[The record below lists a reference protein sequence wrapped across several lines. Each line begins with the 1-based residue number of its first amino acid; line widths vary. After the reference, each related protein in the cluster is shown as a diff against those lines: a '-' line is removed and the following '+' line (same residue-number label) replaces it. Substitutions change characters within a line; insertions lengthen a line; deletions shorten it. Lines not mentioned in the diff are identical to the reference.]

1 MIAAGD
7 FRGDIPVDR
16 IMDAIGNLLYG
27 TMFTNHF
34 VGRAV
39 SLNEQ
44 YQSLLEILLRGFYS
58 DRNARRPRRA
68 AAEPSDRQS
77 M

>member
-1 MIAAGD
+1 
-7 FRGDIPVDR
+7 
-16 IMDAIGNLLYG
+16 MDAIGNLLYG

-44 YQSLLEILLRGFYS
+44 YKSLLEILLRGLLS
-58 DRNARRPRRA
+58 ERECSATKMA
-68 AAEPSDRQS
+68 AAEPKQQEST
-77 M
+77 